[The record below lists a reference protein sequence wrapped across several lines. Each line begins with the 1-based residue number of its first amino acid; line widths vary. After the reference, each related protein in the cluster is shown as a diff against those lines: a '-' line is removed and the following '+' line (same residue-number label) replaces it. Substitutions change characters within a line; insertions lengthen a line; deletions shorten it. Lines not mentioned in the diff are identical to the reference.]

1 MTLADED
8 AHSKVVDVE
17 TMESFRQLFWL
28 SDSRHLGNS
37 IFTVLRSMFW
47 SIVGVIQF
55 LADTLI
61 KALLPFLQYF
71 KIICI
76 VLGIVLQQQHKLLY
90 IYILWKQTPR
100 KRNKQTA
107 NRGQILPPCLFY
119 FPSSNFIFS
128 QVFHLAEL
136 SLLSPMYFKS

>member
-17 TMESFRQLFWL
+17 MMESFRQLFWL

-47 SIVGVIQF
+47 SKVGVIYF

-76 VLGIVLQQQHKLLY
+76 VLGIVLQQQHNLLY
-90 IYILWKQTPR
+90 IYIL
-100 KRNKQTA
+100 
-107 NRGQILPPCLFY
+107 L
-119 FPSSNFIFS
+119 
-128 QVFHLAEL
+128 
-136 SLLSPMYFKS
+136 